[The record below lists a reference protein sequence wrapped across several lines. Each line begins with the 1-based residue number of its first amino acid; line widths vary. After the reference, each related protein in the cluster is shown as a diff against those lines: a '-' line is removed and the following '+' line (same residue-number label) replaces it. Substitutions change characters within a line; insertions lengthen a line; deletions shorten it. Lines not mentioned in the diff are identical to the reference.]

1 MSPDKPKHLVILTHG
16 LHSNASSDML
26 YLKEQIDRIAELR
39 NDNEEIVVKGYFGN
53 IGKTE
58 RGIKYLGSRV
68 AEFIIDLVTE
78 NELFNNG
85 KVKKSLLLVTHWVAV
100 CRHLL
105 LLI

>member
-1 MSPDKPKHLVILTHG
+1 M
-16 LHSNASSDML
+16 
-26 YLKEQIDRIAELR
+26 
-39 NDNEEIVVKGYFGN
+39 KGYFGN

-78 NELFNNG
+78 MNCSIM
-85 KVKKSLLLVTHWVAV
+85 VKLKNLLLVTHWVAV

>member
-1 MSPDKPKHLVILTHG
+1 M
-16 LHSNASSDML
+16 
-26 YLKEQIDRIAELR
+26 
-39 NDNEEIVVKGYFGN
+39 KGYFGN

-85 KVKKSLLLVTHWVAV
+85 KVKNLFVGHSLGGVQTFAIAYLKVNFPWF
-100 CRHLL
+100 
-105 LLI
+105 